1 MSRLRITWTPSVV
14 GPELGA
20 RVIEPKVDH
29 LILSRQH
36 RLNGRHRR
44 VHDVGYSDQLLFQL
58 DRPELHVDQVNEVG
72 GSSPSVSSRSTPLPM
87 TPMRRLKVKLFKV

>member
-72 GSSPSVSSRSTPLPM
+72 ELLAQRVQPVNASAHDTHEALEGETV
-87 TPMRRLKVKLFKV
+87 